1 MRFAYQAYKTNCSG
15 IKQCLMRCAYQA
27 YKTICSGIKQCLM
40 RYAYQAYKS
49 ICSGIKQCL
58 MRFAYQAYKTICSGI
73 KQCLMRCAYQAYK
86 TICSGIRPTYAIYP
100 VGRIRVYPASDTA
113 LRCRNKQ
120 LAQLMQLVTDCRGL
134 FKFEILRVLHHLP
147 FQLVNLL
154 LQRFWRHIQ
163 FDNLRLRACA

>member
-1 MRFAYQAYKTNCSG
+1 MRFAYQAYKTNCSS
-15 IKQCLMRCAYQA
+15 IKQCLIRFAYQA
-27 YKTICSGIKQCLM
+27 YKTN
-40 RYAYQAYKS
+40 
-49 ICSGIKQCL
+49 CSGIKQCL

-73 KQCLMRCAYQAYK
+73 
-86 TICSGIRPTYAIYP
+86 RPTNAIH
-100 VGRIRVYPASDTA
+100 PASDTA

>member
-1 MRFAYQAYKTNCSG
+1 MTASYCIVRWRKRCRRWAERICLMRFAYQAYKTICSG

-73 KQCLMRCAYQAYK
+73 
-86 TICSGIRPTYAIYP
+86 RPTYAIYP
-100 VGRIRVYPASDTA
+100 VGRIR
-113 LRCRNKQ
+113 
-120 LAQLMQLVTDCRGL
+120 GL
-134 FKFEILRVLHHLP
+134 PRI
-147 FQLVNLL
+147 
-154 LQRFWRHIQ
+154 RH
-163 FDNLRLRACA
+163 RLTMPQ